1 MKGYIHIFWHKLR
14 AYKENLR
21 QVREASKIFG
31 DLTLNTPAW
40 KSLLLPGMES
50 GKESFQ
56 KEVHKR
62 VITSCSL
69 PGSVQ
74 IGLFHIIRI
83 LRTYLH
89 PFSYCYTNILK
100 QSMESIYNI
109 AIIHTQTHIHIHT
122 HTTHIHTHTHTH
134 THTHKH
140 THIYIYAYIYLT
152 TEHL

>member
-1 MKGYIHIFWHKLR
+1 MHNFPDYVTGRIHIFWHKWR

-21 QVREASKIFG
+21 QVREASEIFG
-31 DLTLNTPAW
+31 DLTLNTPTW

-74 IGLFHIIRI
+74 IGLYHIIRI

-100 QSMESIYNI
+100 QSVESIYNI
-109 AIIHTQTHIHIHT
+109 AIIHTQTHT
-122 HTTHIHTHTHTH
+122 HADTHHTHTHTH
-134 THTHKH
+134 TYIYIY
-140 THIYIYAYIYLT
+140 IYIYAYIYI
-152 TEHL
+152 